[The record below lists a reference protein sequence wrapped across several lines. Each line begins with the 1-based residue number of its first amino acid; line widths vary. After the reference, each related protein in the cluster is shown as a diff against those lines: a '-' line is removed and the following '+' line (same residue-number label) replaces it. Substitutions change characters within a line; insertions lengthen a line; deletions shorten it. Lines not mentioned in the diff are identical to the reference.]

1 MIDNGVKLQLYMA
14 MNFIP
19 TEFIIG
25 KKNHNERPL
34 VVWLNGEQWELKDK
48 HLKTAHYERAKNEK

>member
-1 MIDNGVKLQLYMA
+1 MA

-19 TEFIIG
+19 AEFIVG
-25 KKNHNERPL
+25 TKNHNERPL